1 MKLGI
6 LFSGQGS
13 QRPNMGYDLYKGSEK
28 VREFYDSLKLDYD
41 IRDISFGADE
51 NTLKHTIYTQPVLV
65 AFHIAVLELLKEMGV
80 KYDYIAGLSLGEF
93 SALTAA
99 EVLTAS
105 EVMEII
111 EDRSKFMSDCCK
123 KEPSTLIALLGLDED
138 EIEKYILDL
147 RNRGIFI
154 EIANLNCPK
163 QVVVGIKRENLQ
175 EITDY
180 FSNIQKLR
188 IVPLEVEGAFHTSI
202 MDDAAVKLV
211 QKLSKYEFKEEKT
224 PIVFNRTGDFRN
236 GESYIKLLS
245 EQANHTTYFEKS
257 LRKMI
262 NMGTNTF
269 LEIGFNDIFK
279 GFIKRID
286 RSVKVIPL
294 NTLESIERLDKEF
307 II

>member
-13 QRPNMGYDLYKGSEK
+13 QRPNMGYDLYKGSES
-28 VREFYDSLKLDYD
+28 VRKFYDSLKLDFD

-51 NTLKHTIYTQPVLV
+51 NTLKQTIYTQPVLV

-93 SALTAA
+93 SGLTAA
-99 EVLTAS
+99 GVLS
-105 EVMEII
+105 PPEVMEII
-111 EDRSKFMSDCCK
+111 ENRAKYMSDCCSAQ
-123 KEPSTLIALLGLDED
+123 PSTLIALLGLDES
-138 EIEKYILDL
+138 EIAEHILEL
-147 RNRGIFI
+147 RKRGIYI

-163 QVVVGIKRENLQ
+163 QVVVGIKKENIN
-175 EITDY
+175 EVIDY
-180 FSNIQKLR
+180 FSSIGKLR
-188 IVPLEVEGAFHTSI
+188 IVSLEVEGAFHTSV
-202 MDDAAVKLV
+202 MNDAAEKLAG
-211 QKLSKYEFKEEKT
+211 KLSEYEFKEEKT

-236 GESYIKLLS
+236 NESFVKLLS

-262 NMGTNTF
+262 DMGVNTF
-269 LEIGFNDIFK
+269 FEIGYNDIFK

-286 RSVKVIPL
+286 RSIKVIPL
-294 NTLESIERLDKEF
+294 NTMESIERLDKEF